1 MVVIGEKCPTRVKGR
16 GIVRAGEMSGGNMSG
31 GSVQGKMSYIRT
43 VHDICR
49 KVLAGVRLRASLT
62 EISVELRKA
71 LAH

>member
-1 MVVIGEKCPTRVKGR
+1 MSYPCKREGNCQG
-16 GIVRAGEMSGGNMSG
+16 GGNVRGNMSG